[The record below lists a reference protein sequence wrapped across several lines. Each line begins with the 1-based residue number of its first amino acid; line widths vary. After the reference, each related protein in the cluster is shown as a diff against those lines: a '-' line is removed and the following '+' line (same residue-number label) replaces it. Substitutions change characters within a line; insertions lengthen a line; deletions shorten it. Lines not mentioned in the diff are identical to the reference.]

1 VILRFTPR
9 TAELIGETS
18 AQWELLEQQVR
29 GAMDEPT
36 PEGRG
41 EAAGACAGLR
51 CAASRRGRRDGV
63 VAAPA
68 SGMELSPLPNPRSVA
83 LRTASP
89 ICPPPRE
96 KRPGPPVLTSGH
108 PCRPRRS
115 RAMVP
120 AATGGRGRADVTEGG
135 AIVRAETPQQCH
147 ASLEDAKWDS
157 NSCSGAAL
165 R

>member
-1 VILRFTPR
+1 VCRLVLGEGPVILHLTPR

-29 GAMDEPT
+29 G
-36 PEGRG
+36 GRWT
-41 EAAGACAGLR
+41 
-51 CAASRRGRRDGV
+51 SRGRCDGV

-68 SGMELSPLPNPRSVA
+68 SGMDLSPLPDPRSVA

-89 ICPPPRE
+89 ICPPPRD